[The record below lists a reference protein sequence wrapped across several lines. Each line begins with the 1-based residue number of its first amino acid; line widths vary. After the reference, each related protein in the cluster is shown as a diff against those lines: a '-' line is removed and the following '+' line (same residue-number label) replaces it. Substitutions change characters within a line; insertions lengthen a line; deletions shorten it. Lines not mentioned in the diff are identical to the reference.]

1 MQEIQ
6 KLRSGVNIDDYI
18 EKVKPIIEAVRR
30 EGDEAVIRFT
40 KEFDGVELEQLKVS
54 EEEFDEAYDAVDDS
68 LIDALEVARENIHR
82 FHYVTAVEREMR
94 VEFGDCVMGK
104 VYTPIEKV
112 GAYIPG
118 GRASYP
124 STALMIGVPA
134 KIAGVERLVACTPP
148 DKDGRI
154 NPLTLVALDIA
165 GFDEVY
171 KAGGAQAIAAM
182 AYGTE
187 TIEKVYK
194 IVGPG
199 NIYVTAAKLL
209 VAKDIAI
216 DMPAGPSEILVI
228 ADETANAEFIA
239 YDCLAQLEHDPMAVA
254 VVITTSREIAER
266 VKEEVSSTGEF
277 ENFAV
282 LVVKD
287 LAEAF
292 EIANEFA
299 PEHLSIAVKNPEDW
313 LGKIKNAG
321 SVFLGNFSPVAAGDY
336 ASGTNHV
343 LPTAG
348 YAKMYG
354 GLSVESFMKHLT
366 FQMLSEGTMK
376 RIGDAIIK
384 IAEAEGLK
392 WHAES
397 VRKRLEKI

>member
-6 KLRSGVNIDDYI
+6 KLRSRVNIDDYI
-18 EKVKPIIEAVRR
+18 ERVKPIVEAVRK
-30 EGDEAVIRFT
+30 EGDKAVIRFT
-40 KEFDGVELEQLKVS
+40 KEFDGVELEQLRVA
-54 EEEFDEAYDAVDDS
+54 EVEFDRAYDAVDDN
-68 LIDALEVARENIHR
+68 LIDALEVAKENIHR
-82 FHYVTAVEREMR
+82 FHYVTTVEREMK
-94 VEFGDCVMGK
+94 VEFEDCVMGK
-104 VYTPIEKV
+104 IYTPIEKV

-134 KIAGVERLVACTPP
+134 KIAGVEKLVACTPP

-154 NPLTLVALDIA
+154 NPLTLVVLDIA
-165 GFDEVY
+165 DFDEVY
-171 KAGGAQAIAAM
+171 KAGGAQAIDAM

-187 TIEKVYK
+187 TVEKVCK

-209 VAKDIAI
+209 VAKDVAI

-228 ADETANAEFIA
+228 ADETADAEFIA

-254 VVITTSREIAER
+254 VVITNSQEVARKVRER
-266 VKEEVSSTGEF
+266 VSSIGEF

-282 LVVKD
+282 LVVEN

-292 EIANEFA
+292 KIANEFA
-299 PEHLSIAVKNPEDW
+299 PEHLTIAVKNPEDW
-313 LGKIKNAG
+313 LSKIKNTG

-354 GLSVESFMKHLT
+354 GLSVESFMKHFT
-366 FQMLSEGTMK
+366 FQMLSEETMK

-384 IAEAEGLK
+384 IAEAEGLRC
-392 WHAES
+392 HAES
-397 VRKRLEKI
+397 VKKRLEKI

>member
-6 KLRSGVNIDDYI
+6 KLRSRVNIDDYI
-18 EKVKPIIEAVRR
+18 ERVKPVVEAVRK
-30 EGDEAVIRFT
+30 EGDKAVIRFT
-40 KEFDGVELEQLKVS
+40 KEFDGVELEQLRVA
-54 EEEFDEAYDAVDDS
+54 EEEFDRAYDAVDDN
-68 LIDALEVARENIHR
+68 LIDALEVAKENIHR
-82 FHYVTAVEREMR
+82 FHYVTTVEREMK
-94 VEFGDCVMGK
+94 VEFEDCVMGK
-104 VYTPIEKV
+104 IYTPIEKV

-134 KIAGVERLVACTPP
+134 KIAGVEKLVACTPP

-165 GFDEVY
+165 DFDEVY

-187 TIEKVYK
+187 TVEKVCK

-209 VAKDIAI
+209 VAKDVAI

-228 ADETANAEFIA
+228 ADETADAEFIA

-254 VVITTSREIAER
+254 VVITNSQEVARKVRER
-266 VKEEVSSTGEF
+266 VSSIGEF

-282 LVVKD
+282 LVVEN

-292 EIANEFA
+292 KIANEFA
-299 PEHLSIAVKNPEDW
+299 PEHLTIAVKNPEDW
-313 LGKIKNAG
+313 LSKIKNTG

-354 GLSVESFMKHLT
+354 GLSVESFMKHFT
-366 FQMLSEGTMK
+366 FQMLSEETMK

-384 IAEAEGLK
+384 IAEAEGLRC
-392 WHAES
+392 HAES
-397 VRKRLEKI
+397 VKKRLEKI

>member
-54 EEEFDEAYDAVDDS
+54 EEEFDKAYDAVDDS

-266 VKEEVSSTGEF
+266 VKEKVSSTGEF